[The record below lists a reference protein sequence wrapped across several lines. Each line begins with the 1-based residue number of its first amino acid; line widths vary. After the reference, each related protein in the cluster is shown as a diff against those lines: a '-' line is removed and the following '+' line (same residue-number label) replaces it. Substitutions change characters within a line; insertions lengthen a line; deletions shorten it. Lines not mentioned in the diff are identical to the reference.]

1 MQNRRSN
8 LTADKKSKNLHTL
21 LDKLEKR
28 KESKNYTVPLSG
40 AEYSDLCSIFVL
52 PICKDSLLKPFYDK
66 QNGTGKNLCRSS
78 ELYRSA

>member
-1 MQNRRSN
+1 MHIVEW
-8 LTADKKSKNLHTL
+8 KNDLFESDYQIGHTIL
-21 LDKLEKR
+21 NEKR

-40 AEYSDLCSIFVL
+40 AKYSDLCSIFVL

>member
-1 MQNRRSN
+1 M
-8 LTADKKSKNLHTL
+8 KKEKNLKITPYL
-21 LDKLEKR
+21 YL
-28 KESKNYTVPLSG
+28 V